1 MSPYRMLMSVSLS
14 LSLIGLVAA
23 QGTAPPKAAPKAPPA
38 VVKPAPKGPSSAVKT
53 APKASAATVPAAKA
67 ETKAAV
73 PEAKPEKPETK
84 AEEPEATAEE
94 NPHAA
99 DMAAIVKNAETF
111 VAAFNQAD
119 AAALA
124 ELFTPDAEYIDETGE
139 IFQGRQA
146 IQDNL
151 SGDFAENAGAQL
163 ELEIESIRFIG
174 PGVAVEDGY
183 STLQDA
189 ESTVLSYNH
198 YSAILVKVDDRWLTA
213 SVRDRA
219 PKDRREHRAQ
229 LSQLN
234 WLIGDWV
241 DESPDSM
248 VLFNCGPSDDGNF
261 LVRTFTQHIEG
272 EPQFHGTQW
281 IGWDP
286 LNQQIRSWTFDSD
299 GGFST
304 GVWYHDEENWLL
316 KSSGVTADGEPVSN
330 TTIFSLEKNH
340 HLKWQMVDQEVGG
353 IAVPDGEI
361 ITIVLSPPSPDVTQT
376 EPDQGVEAQTSA
388 EQATDEADTKTK

>member
-1 MSPYRMLMSVSLS
+1 MIATGWFPPVTILSANLTTMPAVKRRPRQFGHVGCVPLLATDGEPFPIVPWLPLRGRPRSHIKRLSSSMTEGFTLIRKVIMSPYRMLMSVSLS

-304 GVWYHDEENWLL
+304 GVW
-316 KSSGVTADGEPVSN
+316 
-330 TTIFSLEKNH
+330 
-340 HLKWQMVDQEVGG
+340 
-353 IAVPDGEI
+353 
-361 ITIVLSPPSPDVTQT
+361 
-376 EPDQGVEAQTSA
+376 
-388 EQATDEADTKTK
+388 